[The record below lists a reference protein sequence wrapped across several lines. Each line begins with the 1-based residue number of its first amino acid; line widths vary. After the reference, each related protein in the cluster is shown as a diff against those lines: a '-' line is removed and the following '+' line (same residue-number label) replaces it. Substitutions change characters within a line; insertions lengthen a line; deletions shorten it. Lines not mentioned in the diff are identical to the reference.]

1 MSTKKY
7 VKFAAPYASTTFNT
21 NNDLLV
27 GAENGVLSGGQV
39 TSSGGIV
46 TIQPITFIQ
55 QGLIVTIPDVALS
68 AAMPT
73 NMYAPYFVVVS
84 VSSSVE
90 NVSEVITP
98 TFIKRPQD
106 LTPSMTLVAEYD
118 GFEWR
123 NLPYLSPAGIVQQ
136 DHDQNVTDLVTGI
149 SSGIVTSIVGSTYSI
164 TPGALIASDGTDT
177 TLQDTHTLNVVPIPA
192 AGVNPYDRIDT
203 VVFRKPLDSSTRVGI
218 FKNVV
223 GPSFVLNT
231 STEVETPVQFSPAAP
246 TNFSIRTST
255 DLATSI
261 GAYLE
266 GTSLKFLA
274 FSNQC
279 VPGSVISVATGVT
292 SFAFAIDFT
301 GNIQF
306 FYSKGN
312 TLYQQVITKTGT
324 VIVSEQAVY
333 SYTHTLSQPQVQ
345 CLGNVH
351 SSLIHV
357 IFCRATGVGPQE
369 IGYMSFTPSAVPVT
383 PYTTFI
389 NLSANISN
397 PSMAKNDDDLL
408 LYVGFENDDTGRAYL
423 WTFDAG
429 EVTQAEGPVNI
440 GSNIEL
446 QTQVYNLTTETLMPT
461 TGATNVKVFC
471 TDNKEVYA
479 VWEQFMGSGQ
489 YGIAVYNVNFTAN
502 FGYKALMPNN
512 IAISAYNMDVDSMN
526 RAYIGYTDASTGFYY
541 KYAIHLNDCS
551 TVTNDDVIYNTNA
564 VSALRIHFC
573 PLGDLLHFVTD
584 NSSGNGYWIRS
595 TAMAQSSLQSQYV
608 LPSDIRIAYQRKSD
622 GALSVADTWIGEAEP
637 IKRLYEFSHIFAAAG
652 TVSWGVVAANTLVSS
667 NIPIRFLSRESVYTV
682 TGTGGGGI
690 VLNSGYAWYV
700 NIPDDD
706 NAYTLTPEIVEIGSG
721 FLDRVGKKSM
731 PLFWNLGGVLYSSFA
746 PFNFPSGGSGSI
758 GGTISD
764 ELISWLGSGSA
775 VPDPTN
781 HGYLSTYYIQQS
793 DSINTAIGK
802 LDTGLNSVAGA
813 AASILGGII
822 PLTIGTNSV
831 TFGFTARP
839 SALYRFNCNFEN
851 LVDTDPMIQSTSTTA
866 KTTSSVTVLWPA
878 NLDSGNYSLDFI
890 LKDP

>member
-1 MSTKKY
+1 M
-7 VKFAAPYASTTFNT
+7 TFNT

-27 GAENGVLSGGQV
+27 GAENGVLSGGGV

-55 QGLIVTIPDVALS
+55 QGLIITIPDVALS
-68 AAMPT
+68 APMPT
-73 NMYAPYFVVVS
+73 NMYAPFFVVVS
-84 VSSSVE
+84 TSSSIE

-106 LTPSMTLVAEYD
+106 LVPTMTIVAEYD
-118 GFEWR
+118 GVEWR

-136 DHDQNVTDLVTGI
+136 DQNQNVTDLVTGI
-149 SSGIVTSIVGSTYSI
+149 SSGIVTSVVGSTYSI
-164 TPGALIASDGTDT
+164 TPGALVASDGTDT
-177 TLQDTHTLNVVPIPA
+177 TLQNTHTLSLVPIPA

-203 VVFRKPLDSSTRVGI
+203 VVFRKPQDSSTRIGI
-218 FKNVV
+218 FKNII

-231 STEVETPVQFSPAAP
+231 STEVETPVQFSSLSP

-255 DLATSI
+255 DQATSI

-266 GTSLKFLA
+266 GTSLSFLA

-279 VPGSVISVATGVT
+279 VPGSPVVVAAGVT

-312 TLYQQVITKTGT
+312 TLYQQVMTKTGSV
-324 VIVSEQAVY
+324 VIAEQAVY
-333 SYTHTLSQPQVQ
+333 SYTHAISQPQVQ
-345 CLGNVH
+345 CLGNIH

-357 IFCRATGVGPQE
+357 IFCRATGSGPQE
-369 IGYMSFTPSAVPVT
+369 IGYLSFTPGAVPVT
-383 PYTTFI
+383 PYTTLI

-397 PSMAKNDDDLL
+397 PSMAKNDDDFL
-408 LYVGFENDDTGRAYL
+408 LYVGFENDDSGRAYL

-429 EVTQAEGPVNI
+429 EVTQAEGPINI

-446 QTQVYNLTTETLMPT
+446 QTQVYNLSTDTVMPI

-471 TDNKEVYA
+471 TDNKEVFA

-489 YGIAVYNVNFTAN
+489 YGIAVYNVNFKAK

-512 IAISAYNMDVDSMN
+512 IAISSFNMDADSMN

-541 KYAIHLNDCS
+541 KYVIHLDDCS
-551 TVTNDDVIYNTNA
+551 TVASDDVIYNTDA
-564 VSALRIHFC
+564 VSTLRIHFC
-573 PLGDLLHFVTD
+573 PLGDLLHFITD
-584 NSSGNGYWIRS
+584 SVSGKGYWIRS
-595 TAMAQSSLQSQYV
+595 TAMDQSSLQSQYI
-608 LPSDIRIAYQRKSD
+608 LSSDIRIAYQRKSD
-622 GALSVADTWIGEAEP
+622 GVMSIADTWIGEAEP

-652 TVSWGVVAANTLVSS
+652 NVSWGVVAANTLVSS

-682 TGTGGGGI
+682 SGTGGGGI

-706 NAYTLTPEIVEIGSG
+706 APYTLTASIVEIGSG
-721 FLDRVGKKSM
+721 FLDRVGKQSM

-764 ELISWLGSGSA
+764 ELIAWLGSGTA
-775 VPDPTN
+775 VPDPTD
-781 HGYLSTYYIQQS
+781 HGYSSTYYIEQS
-793 DSINTAIGK
+793 DSLNTAIGK
-802 LDTGLNSVAGA
+802 LDAGVHSVAGA

-822 PLTIGTNSV
+822 PLTAGTNSV
-831 TFGFTARP
+831 TFGFTARA
-839 SALYRFNCNFEN
+839 SASYSFNCNLEN

-866 KTTSSVTVLWPA
+866 KSTSSVTVLWPA
-878 NLDSGNYSLDFI
+878 NLDSANYSLDFM